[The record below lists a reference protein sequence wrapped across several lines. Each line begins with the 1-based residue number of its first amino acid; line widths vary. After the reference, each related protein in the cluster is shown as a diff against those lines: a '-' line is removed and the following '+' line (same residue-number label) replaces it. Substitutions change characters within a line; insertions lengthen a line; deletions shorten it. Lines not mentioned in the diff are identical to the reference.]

1 MPAPGHVTVD
11 DVDPG
16 AVVELGILQTVS
28 RVQLAV
34 GAGRVVEQLGEGPHD
49 MVVVVEDLVVVP
61 GGPRCRRTNTVW
73 GSLTMIP
80 TGQ

>member
-49 MVVVVEDLVVVP
+49 MSSSWKTSSWYPD
-61 GGPRCRRTNTVW
+61 GPRCRRTNSVW